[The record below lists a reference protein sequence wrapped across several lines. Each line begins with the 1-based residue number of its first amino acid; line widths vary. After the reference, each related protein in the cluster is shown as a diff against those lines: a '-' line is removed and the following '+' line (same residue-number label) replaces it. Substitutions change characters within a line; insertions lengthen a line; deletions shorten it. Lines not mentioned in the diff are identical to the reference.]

1 MDVSKEK
8 MKYLRNKWED
18 SRKKKYHKKR
28 EKERGKGKVENV
40 VVWSTPEILRWHNLY
55 GEGHGCEENN
65 NNNNNGCMCVTVDT
79 LARELDCIICQ
90 ITNQFH
96 GMNLDG

>member
-55 GEGHGCEENN
+55 GEGHGC
-65 NNNNNGCMCVTVDT
+65 MCVTVDT
-79 LARELDCIICQ
+79 LARKLDCIICQ
-90 ITNQFH
+90 ITN
-96 GMNLDG
+96 